1 MANEIINTKLIINV
15 NFIDILPYD
24 HRDKQEWSISCELKI
39 DLRAM
44 FKIYIIR

>member
-24 HRDKQEWSISCELKI
+24 HHDKQERSIS
-39 DLRAM
+39 
-44 FKIYIIR
+44 

>member
-1 MANEIINTKLIINV
+1 MSNEIINTKLIINV

-24 HRDKQEWSISCELKI
+24 HHDKQEWSISCELKNN
-39 DLRAM
+39 LRAT